1 MRHIIC
7 SLVLVLLTQTT
18 SFATWSVIAIDRA
31 TGQVSVA
38 SATCVP
44 QGRFAGFPAKGL
56 MDVQAVVVPG
66 IGVAACQ
73 AGVDA
78 TRENQRLV
86 FTELQKGTHP
96 DEILRM
102 LKQDPQIERRQFGIL
117 DITGRS
123 TGFSGTGNGA
133 SSLSIQGR
141 VAGTEIYFSVQ
152 GNILA
157 NDNVMHDAARAFRQA
172 TGTLTDR
179 VMAAMKAADAQG
191 GDSRCTCETEPLPN
205 ASCDGKTSHV
215 AYILMAEK
223 DDTNGSSFNDGDYSL
238 YISATDEDIQ
248 PSENANPVKTLRMR
262 YDRAMG
268 SRQ

>member
-1 MRHIIC
+1 MRHIIY
-7 SLVLVLLTQTT
+7 SLALVLLFHTT

-102 LKQDPQIERRQFGIL
+102 LKQDPHV
-117 DITGRS
+117 
-123 TGFSGTGNGA
+123 A
-133 SSLSIQGR
+133 SSASSI
-141 VAGTEIYFSVQ
+141 
-152 GNILA
+152 
-157 NDNVMHDAARAFRQA
+157 
-172 TGTLTDR
+172 
-179 VMAAMKAADAQG
+179 
-191 GDSRCTCETEPLPN
+191 
-205 ASCDGKTSHV
+205 
-215 AYILMAEK
+215 
-223 DDTNGSSFNDGDYSL
+223 
-238 YISATDEDIQ
+238 
-248 PSENANPVKTLRMR
+248 
-262 YDRAMG
+262 
-268 SRQ
+268 